1 MIRAIAGISLVI
13 LGGLIHLFARRK
25 ECSMW
30 YYIEFHADNGHGCV
44 AGRRRFSDPRDA
56 DRFWD
61 WIKADKHHR
70 CLDPHLGYSREERLE
85 EIGSL
90 RGRYNS
96 HPDRAALL
104 KLTTIEPDMKLEPN
118 ALDQLQKFLP
128 RVATR
133 TGSIATSKGVKHF
146 YSIACRRPKGAL
158 WPRRQWPWML
168 VFLPLCHYNNR
179 LVCEAADER

>member
-1 MIRAIAGISLVI
+1 MIRAIAGLSLVA
-13 LGGLIHLFARRK
+13 LGVLIHLFARRK

-56 DRFWD
+56 DKFWD

-90 RGRYNS
+90 KGRYSS

-104 KLTTIEPDMKLEPN
+104 ALTTIEPDMTPEIET
-118 ALDQLQKFLP
+118 LDRLQKLLP
-128 RVATR
+128 KVAIC
-133 TGSIATSKGVKHF
+133 TGAISTPKGVKRF
-146 YSIACRRPKGAL
+146 YSVGLRRPKGAL
-158 WPRRQWPWML
+158 WPKRQWPWML
-168 VFLPLCHYNNR
+168 IFLPLCRLNNR
-179 LVCEAADER
+179 LVCESLEA